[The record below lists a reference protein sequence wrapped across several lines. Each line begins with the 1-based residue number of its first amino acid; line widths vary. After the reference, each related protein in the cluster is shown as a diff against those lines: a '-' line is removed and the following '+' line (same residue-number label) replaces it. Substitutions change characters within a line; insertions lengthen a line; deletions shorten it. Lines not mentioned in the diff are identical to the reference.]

1 MHLNESSDVAV
12 QRNRENSFQIAD
24 NFWLTLNRIPN
35 DFHAQIK
42 PTLKKE
48 LQKKIFDR

>member
-1 MHLNESSDVAV
+1 MI
-12 QRNRENSFQIAD
+12 F

-42 PTLKKE
+42 PTLKKKSYR
-48 LQKKIFDR
+48 KKYLTDKSLTQAARCQ